1 MSNIEHA
8 CTRGE
13 LSIKSNYT
21 NGNTPEG
28 LRANFT
34 PQGSAHISY
43 AVNLVR
49 SRVCSGLIPITVNR
63 ISILVALACHLAL
76 PWC

>member
-1 MSNIEHA
+1 MSNNEHA
-8 CTRGE
+8 YTR
-13 LSIKSNYT
+13 SKFSFKSNYT

-43 AVNLVR
+43 AGNLVR

-63 ISILVALACHLAL
+63 ISKLVAFACHLAL
-76 PWC
+76 PWY